1 MVWEICLALR
11 GITNY
16 YYCVSDETR
25 YNRYTTGQDEAL
37 AGRRVNV
44 YVQTTGTQAAVATQ
58 TWARERQRFG
68 KPSCTTGSHA
78 PQLFNDSV
86 TVRYN

>member
-16 YYCVSDETR
+16 HYCVSDETR

-58 TWARERQRFG
+58 DLGTRAPKTRETDLYHRLTR
-68 KPSCTTGSHA
+68 PA
-78 PQLFNDSV
+78 V
-86 TVRYN
+86 V